1 MRPNNFEMV
10 INEAQKLLAKRY
22 IRALLSKRLSK
33 SKSEC
38 EAITTKIKQEAKRF
52 KQCFEKIAPNLAMS
66 DSPLDLITTLSEL
79 LSSDIELL
87 VLDLHTLL
95 GNYPSLSE
103 DHIVRLFYFRNDV
116 KASEVREKVQ
126 DAAKSKKPMV
136 SIAKQDCI
144 FKEIVFNDKLW

>member
-1 MRPNNFEMV
+1 MV
-10 INEAQKLLAKRY
+10 INEAQKQLAKRY
-22 IRALLSKRLSK
+22 IRALLSKRLSRPPAD
-33 SKSEC
+33 C
-38 EAITTKIKQEAKRF
+38 EAIKTKINLEAKRL
-52 KQCFEKIAPNLAMS
+52 KQFFEKIAPNISMT
-66 DSPLDLITTLSEL
+66 DSPLDLIPMLSAL
-79 LSSDIELL
+79 LVCDIELL

-103 DHIVRLFYFRNDV
+103 DQIVRLFSIRNDV

-126 DAAKSKKPMV
+126 DAMKSKKEMV